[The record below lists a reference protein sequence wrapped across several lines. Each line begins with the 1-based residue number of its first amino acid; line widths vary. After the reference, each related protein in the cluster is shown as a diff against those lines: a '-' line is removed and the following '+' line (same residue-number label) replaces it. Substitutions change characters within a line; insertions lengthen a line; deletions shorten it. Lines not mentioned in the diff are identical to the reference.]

1 MTVPLAKQFSTQRRL
16 ISICVAVYHEA
27 QNIPVLLERLDAVA
41 KNHAHYDFEFLFT
54 DDGSTDSSYEL
65 LAQCAQ
71 SDYRIRVLR
80 LSRNSSA
87 TC

>member
-1 MTVPLAKQFSTQRRL
+1 MAQPPIGLSTQRRL
-16 ISICVAVYHEA
+16 ISICVPVYNEA
-27 QNIPVLLERLDAVA
+27 ENIPVLLERLGAVA
-41 KNHAHYDFEFLFT
+41 ENHAAHYDFEFLFT